1 MDRISYLLLAITV
14 LFLSACRNAGS
25 NSTAGDS
32 DSTFRY
38 AKHIR
43 MEHHDHYTVVTLAD
57 PWKSGRTL
65 HTYILVN
72 HADSARME
80 GRLPKGTTVY
90 IPLRRAA
97 VFTAAH
103 ANLIEMLHSGGA
115 IAAVADAEYMHIPDI
130 QRRLSHGSGSLKD
143 DGIVDVGNSMRPDV
157 EKIIGLRADAVFLS
171 PFENS
176 GGYGKLENINI
187 PIIECADYMED
198 GALGRAEW
206 MKFYG
211 MLFGRESEADSLFR
225 VVEENYLKLKEEA
238 AHAKRSLSLL
248 PDRKTG
254 SVWYVPGGQSS
265 VGLLYKD
272 AGGRYAF
279 SGDSHTGSLALPFET
294 VLSKMGNAD
303 IWIMS
308 YNGNMDRN
316 NLMAEYPGY
325 GVLKPFKTGNIYGC
339 PVDKVPYFEEVS
351 WRPDWLLG
359 DLIQLLHPDL
369 NKGKLRY
376 YRKI

>member
-14 LFLSACRNAGS
+14 LFLSACRNAGG
-25 NSTAGDS
+25 NSPAGDS

-43 MEHHDHYTVVTLAD
+43 MERHDHYTVVTLAD

-65 HTYILVN
+65 HTYILVS
-72 HADSARME
+72 HADSARTA

-90 IPLRRAA
+90 IPLRQAA

-103 ANLIEMLHSGGA
+103 ANLIEMLHSGEA

-176 GGYGKLENINI
+176 GGYGKLEDINI

-238 AHAKRSLSLL
+238 SHAKQSLSLL

-279 SGDSHTGSLALPFET
+279 SGDNHTGSLALPFET

-308 YNGNMDRN
+308 DNGKRDRKNM
-316 NLMAEYPGY
+316 MAE
-325 GVLKPFKTGNIYGC
+325 
-339 PVDKVPYFEEVS
+339 
-351 WRPDWLLG
+351 
-359 DLIQLLHPDL
+359 
-369 NKGKLRY
+369 
-376 YRKI
+376 